1 MPNNCHFT
9 KVSGIETLTSEEI
22 NILLT
27 FQNMWID
34 IAHWVRSF
42 YHTVFGNLPEQR
54 SIGTRLFVELPMD
67 LYNEFKKYFN
77 EEEAREFEDISSRF
91 ITINWQLANSYKS
104 KDKISIDSTNA
115 EYYRISDEFAAFLA
129 RVNKYYDE
137 NQLKALFYDYIRL
150 KINEIIA
157 LTTGNYD
164 LEMKIFEELK
174 YTAATIGIYMALGI
188 IAMRRSR
195 NLNSTKTS

>member
-9 KVSGIETLTSEEI
+9 KVSGIDYLTAEEV
-22 NILLT
+22 NILLA
-27 FQNMWID
+27 FQNIWID
-34 IAHWVRSF
+34 TAHWVRSF

-54 SIGTRLFVELPMD
+54 SIGTRLFVGLPMD

-77 EEEAREFEDISSRF
+77 EEEAQEFKDIVSRF

-104 KDKISIDSTNA
+104 KDHISIDFTAA
-115 EYYRISDEFAAFLA
+115 EYYRIAEEFAAFLA

-137 NQLKALFYDYIRL
+137 NQLKALFNDHIKL

-157 LTTGNYD
+157 LTTGDYD
-164 LEMKIFEELK
+164 LEMKIFDELK
-174 YTAATIGIYMALGI
+174 ETGATIGINMALGI
-188 IAMRRSR
+188 IAMRR
-195 NLNSTKTS
+195 NQNHEGDTL